1 MNPSVPPALTAL
13 VRRLRHLEIRI
24 RKAVEA
30 QLQGDFHSVFKGTGL
45 EFDDL
50 RLYQYGDEVR
60 AIDWAVSSKG
70 HGTFVKT
77 YKEEKEQQVLVLL
90 DVSAS
95 LDVGDGQ
102 RRKLDVA
109 RDIAGLLALS
119 AARQGSALGLLAFSD
134 QKELYL
140 PPVKG
145 ARSAYALI
153 SRLFALVPVSRRT
166 GVGAGIRQ
174 ALGLVQRRSLVVL
187 ISDFIDG
194 SYERELTMLAQRH
207 DLIVVQLLAP
217 RERDFPALGIVP
229 LRDAETGQLR
239 WVNTSASGFRAR
251 TAAAAARQ
259 EAELI
264 NICRRTRTG
273 FLALSTEGDFVPQ
286 LVNLFRHR
294 QQSGRRG

>member
-1 MNPSVPPALTAL
+1 MNSPVPSALTDL

-45 EFDDL
+45 EFDDV

-90 DVSAS
+90 DVSGS
-95 LDVGDGQ
+95 LEVGDGQ

-134 QKELYL
+134 QQELYL
-140 PPVKG
+140 PPGKG
-145 ARSAYALI
+145 SRAAYTLI
-153 SRLFALVPVSRRT
+153 SRLFALEPGSPRT
-166 GVGAGIRQ
+166 GLSAGIRQ
-174 ALGLVQRRSLVVL
+174 TLGLLKRRTLVVL
-187 ISDFIDG
+187 VSDFIDG
-194 SYERELTMLAQRH
+194 GYERELTMLAQRH

-217 RERDFPALGIVP
+217 RERRFPALGIVP
-229 LRDAETGQLR
+229 LRDAETGRVR
-239 WVNTSASGFRAR
+239 WVNTASPDFLAD
-251 TAAAAARQ
+251 TEAAADRR
-259 EAELI
+259 EAELV
-264 NICRRTRTG
+264 NLCRRTRTG

>member
-1 MNPSVPPALTAL
+1 MNAPAPDAAPDLTAL

-45 EFDDL
+45 EFDDV

-95 LDVGDGQ
+95 QEVSDGQ
-102 RRKLDVA
+102 RRKLDVG

-119 AARQGSALGLLAFSD
+119 AARQGAALGLLAFSD
-134 QKELYL
+134 
-140 PPVKG
+140 PKG
-145 ARSAYALI
+145 AVPAPRPRGRARPMRSSGGCLGCGRPRAA
-153 SRLFALVPVSRRT
+153 RRWARAS
-166 GVGAGIRQ
+166 G
-174 ALGLVQRRSLVVL
+174 RRWGCSSAAHWVVL
-187 ISDFIDG
+187 ISDFIDAD
-194 SYERELTMLAQRH
+194 YERELTMLAQRH
-207 DLIVVQLLAP
+207 DLLVVQLLAP
-217 RERDFPALGIVP
+217 RERTFPALGIVP
-229 LRDAETGQLR
+229 LQDAETGRTR
-239 WVNTSASGFRAR
+239 WVNTSAPAFRAR
-251 TAAAAARQ
+251 YEAAAAQQQAQ
-259 EAELI
+259 LANL
-264 NICRRTRTG
+264 CRRQRTA

-286 LVNLFRHR
+286 LVELFR
-294 QQSGRRG
+294 RR

>member
-1 MNPSVPPALTAL
+1 MNPPGPSALTDL

-45 EFDDL
+45 EFDDV

-95 LDVGDGQ
+95 LEVGDGQ

-109 RDIAGLLALS
+109 REIAGLLALS

-134 QKELYL
+134 QQELYL
-140 PPVKG
+140 PPGKG
-145 ARSAYALI
+145 SRAAYALI
-153 SRLFALVPVSRRT
+153 SRLFALQPVSART
-166 GVGAGIRQ
+166 GLAAGIRQ
-174 ALGLVQRRSLVVL
+174 ALGLLKRRSLVVL

-194 SYERELTMLAQRH
+194 PYERELTMLAQRH
-207 DLIVVQLLAP
+207 DLIVVQLRAP
-217 RERDFPALGIVP
+217 RERAFPALGIVP
-229 LRDAETGQLR
+229 LRDAETGATA
-239 WVNTSASGFRAR
+239 WVNTSSAAFRAR
-251 TAAAAARQ
+251 YEAHARHQ
-259 EAELI
+259 EAQI
-264 NICRRTRTG
+264 ATICRRHRTG
-273 FLALSTEGDFVPQ
+273 FLPLSTEGDFVPQ
-286 LVNLFRHR
+286 LVGLFRQR
-294 QQSGRRG
+294 NRRAA

>member
-1 MNPSVPPALTAL
+1 MNPSVPSALTDL

-45 EFDDL
+45 EFDDV

-77 YKEEKEQQVLVLL
+77 YREEKEQQVLVLL

-95 LDVGDGQ
+95 LDVGDGR

-134 QKELYL
+134 HKELYL
-140 PPVKG
+140 PPGKG
-145 ARSAYALI
+145 PRAAYALI
-153 SRLFALVPVSRRT
+153 NRLFSLEPTSPRT
-166 GVGAGIRQ
+166 DVAAGIRQ
-174 ALGLVQRRSLVVL
+174 ALGLLKRRSLVVL
-187 ISDFIDG
+187 VSDFIDG
-194 SYERELTMLAQRH
+194 NYERELVMLAQRH

-217 RERDFPALGIVP
+217 RERRFPALGIVP
-229 LRDAETGQLR
+229 LRDAETGQVR
-239 WVNTSASGFRAR
+239 WVNTSAASFQAS
-251 TAAAAARQ
+251 TEAAAERQ
-259 EAELI
+259 EAELV
-264 NICRRTRTG
+264 NLCRRTRTG

-286 LVNLFRHR
+286 LVNLFRYR